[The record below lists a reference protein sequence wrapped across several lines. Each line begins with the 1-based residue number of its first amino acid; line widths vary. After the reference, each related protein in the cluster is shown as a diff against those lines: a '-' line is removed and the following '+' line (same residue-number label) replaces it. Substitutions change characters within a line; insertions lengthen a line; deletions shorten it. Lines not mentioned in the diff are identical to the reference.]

1 MRKGATLCP
10 AASTLCRTSVPSTTI
25 AQPMAAM
32 IPRISPIRGL
42 PGGRPSITARGSKP
56 GIGVAMA
63 GSVPGTAP
71 TSRRRKP
78 VALSM
83 AAAAVPGH
91 RGVGPGSRSNW
102 G

>member
-10 AASTLCRTSVPSTTI
+10 AASTLCRASVPSTTI

-63 GSVPGTAP
+63 GSVPGTARTAGTASP
-71 TSRRRKP
+71 WP
-78 VALSM
+78 
-83 AAAAVPGH
+83 
-91 RGVGPGSRSNW
+91 
-102 G
+102 